1 MGNIFKSLHK
11 KRFKMKNIL
20 ITGGAGFIGSHLV
33 KHFVKKYPNYHILNV
48 DKLTY
53 ASNIKFLNEI
63 ENKNNYSFFKIDICD
78 FKSILKLF
86 KDKKITDVIHL
97 AAESHV
103 DKSIESSIE
112 FGKSNVLGTLNL
124 LEAAKLNWKSKNKNL
139 FYHISTDEVFGTLG
153 EKGKFDEKTKYDPHS
168 PYSASKAASD
178 HFVRAFFD
186 TYNLPILISNCSNN
200 YGPNQNKE
208 KLIPTIIY
216 NLINDT
222 KIPIYGDGKNIRD
235 WLFVEDHINAIDLLF
250 HKGKIGDTYCVGG
263 KNEVSN
269 IDITKKIISIYG
281 SITGKN
287 IVELNKKI
295 IFVKDRLGHDYRY
308 AINISKIKKELNWIP
323 KTNYVLGLKKTVN
336 WYLND

>member
-1 MGNIFKSLHK
+1 
-11 KRFKMKNIL
+11 MKNIL

-33 KHFVKKYPNYHILNV
+33 KYFVKKYKNYNIINI

-63 ENKNNYSFFKIDICD
+63 ENENNYNFYELDICNLD
-78 FKSILKLF
+78 SMLKLF
-86 KDKKITDVIHL
+86 AEKKITHVIHL

-124 LEAAKLNWKSKNKNL
+124 LEAAKNNWKSNNEKL

-153 EKGKFDEKTKYDPHS
+153 EKGKFNEESKYDPHS

-178 HFVRAFFD
+178 HFVRAFHD
-186 TYNLPILISNCSNN
+186 TYKLPIIISNCSNN

-216 NLINDT
+216 NLITNTD
-222 KIPIYGDGKNIRD
+222 IPIYGDGKNIRD
-235 WLFVEDHINAIDLLF
+235 WLFVEDHVDAIDLLF
-250 HKGKIGDTYCVGG
+250 HKGKVGETYCIGG
-263 KNEVSN
+263 ENEHSN
-269 IDITKKIISIYG
+269 IELTKKIISIYS
-281 SITGKN
+281 SITGLDN
-287 IVELNKKI
+287 IKLNKLIKY
-295 IFVKDRLGHDYRY
+295 VTDRLGHDKRY
-308 AINISKIKKELNWIP
+308 AIDITKIKNEFNWFP
-323 KTNYVLGLKKTVN
+323 KTNLEKGLSETIKY
-336 WYLND
+336 YLN